1 MILKYHAI
9 ASLQVFD
16 LVETQIK
23 FHQLRPALDHV
34 HRKGADAVEAEVN
47 LVQMEGGILQEI
59 SRSMRLCDRSTVSSA
74 RFRIKSASLSWSIS
88 LYNS

>member
-59 SRSMRLCDRSTVSSA
+59 SRSMRLCDR
-74 RFRIKSASLSWSIS
+74 
-88 LYNS
+88 